1 LQLVVGLGNPGERYA
16 WTRHNLGFRVLDAL
30 AARARLRFG
39 PVRDGCATAA
49 GRLGAGEV
57 VLVKP
62 LLYMNRSGDALAA
75 RARAEGWR
83 LQVEAQPSAAT
94 PVPPAGETAP
104 GPLPSAFLPP
114 SSMFAPPISM
124 FAPPLA
130 VCDDI
135 ALPWGSL
142 RLRAGGSDG
151 GHRGLESL
159 GRALGG
165 TRFPRLRLG
174 VDGSETGIPPPE
186 WADYVLAEFTAA
198 ERAAAEDL
206 VQDACEVVLA
216 WLEHGLETAAGR
228 HNRRGGRA

>member
-1 LQLVVGLGNPGERYA
+1 MQLVVGLGNPGERYA

-62 LLYMNRSGDALAA
+62 VLYMNRSGEALAA
-75 RARAEGWR
+75 RARAEGWP
-83 LQVEAQPSAAT
+83 LLAGA
-94 PVPPAGETAP
+94 PPAGESTPALAEAESAP
-104 GPLPSAFLPP
+104 PPSMSLPSPSMSLPSPPAFP
-114 SSMFAPPISM
+114 
-124 FAPPLA
+124 PPLA

-174 VDGSETGIPPPE
+174 VDGSETGVPPPE

-206 VQDACEVVLA
+206 VQDACEVLLT

>member
-1 LQLVVGLGNPGERYA
+1 MQLVVGLGNPGERYA
-16 WTRHNLGFRVLDAL
+16 WTRHNLGFLVLDAL

-49 GRLGAGEV
+49 GRFGASEV

-62 LLYMNRSGDALAA
+62 VLYMNRSGEALAA
-75 RARAEGWR
+75 RARAEGWP
-83 LQVEAQPSAAT
+83 LQAGAPPLE
-94 PVPPAGETAP
+94 PAGDPGAEEMAP
-104 GPLPSAFLPP
+104 GPPPSALP
-114 SSMFAPPISM
+114 
-124 FAPPLA
+124 PPLA

-174 VDGSETGIPPPE
+174 ADGSETGIPPPE
-186 WADYVLAEFTAA
+186 WADYVLAEFNAA

-206 VQDACEVVLA
+206 VQDACEVLLA

>member
-1 LQLVVGLGNPGERYA
+1 MQLVVGLGNPGERYA

-39 PVRDGCATAA
+39 PVREGCATAA

-62 LLYMNRSGDALAA
+62 LLYMNRSGEALAA
-75 RARAEGWR
+75 RARAEGWP
-83 LQVEAQPSAAT
+83 LPACAPPPAESGL
-94 PVPPAGETAP
+94 PPAGETAP
-104 GPLPSAFLPP
+104 TPAPAAFPPPPSAIL
-114 SSMFAPPISM
+114 A
-124 FAPPLA
+124 PLA
-130 VCDDI
+130 ICDDI

-174 VDGSETGIPPPE
+174 VDGSETGIPPPD
-186 WADYVLAEFTAA
+186 WADYVLAELPTA

-206 VQDACEVVLA
+206 VQDACEVLLT

>member
-16 WTRHNLGFRVLDAL
+16 WTRHNLGFLVLDAL
-30 AARARLRFG
+30 AARARLCFG

-62 LLYMNRSGDALAA
+62 VLYMNRSGEALAA
-75 RARAEGWR
+75 RARAEGWP
-83 LQVEAQPSAAT
+83 LQAGAPPPEAAGNPAAGELAPASPPSA
-94 PVPPAGETAP
+94 
-104 GPLPSAFLPP
+104 LPPP
-114 SSMFAPPISM
+114 SSLFP
-124 FAPPLA
+124 PPLA

-206 VQDACEVVLA
+206 VQDACEVLLT
-216 WLEHGLETAAGR
+216 WLEHGIETAAGR

>member
-1 LQLVVGLGNPGERYA
+1 MQLVVGLGNPGERYA

-62 LLYMNRSGDALAA
+62 VLYMNRSGEALAA
-75 RARAEGWR
+75 RARAEGWP
-83 LQVEAQPSAAT
+83 LQAGAPPPESAGD
-94 PVPPAGETAP
+94 PGAGETAP
-104 GPLPSAFLPP
+104 GPPPSAGPPP
-114 SSMFAPPISM
+114 SPMFP
-124 FAPPLA
+124 PPLA

-186 WADYVLAEFTAA
+186 WADYVLAEFDAA

-206 VQDACEVVLA
+206 VQDACEVLLT